1 MVAVELVEEGDP
13 AKPAAGLTKDLVQA
27 AAASGLIILACGV
40 RGNVIRFLAPLTTPL
55 ALIDEG
61 MDVLEACLKRL
72 QNAS

>member
-1 MVAVELVEEGDP
+1 M
-13 AKPAAGLTKDLVQA
+13 
-27 AAASGLIILACGV
+27 